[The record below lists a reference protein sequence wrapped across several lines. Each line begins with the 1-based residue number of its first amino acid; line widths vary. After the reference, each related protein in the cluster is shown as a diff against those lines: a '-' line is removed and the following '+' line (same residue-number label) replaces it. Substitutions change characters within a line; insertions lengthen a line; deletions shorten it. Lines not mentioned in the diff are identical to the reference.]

1 MVATLMSNLKIP
13 TRLFGAFGILIVLI
27 ITLITVSV
35 IRFESIKRE
44 YETAHRRSEAVI
56 GLKNAYLNVRQGR
69 VMTWSYVATGEESY
83 IAKRDKAFGDAISDI
98 DTVSRKIRTD
108 EGKKLT
114 QAFADTVTTFAA
126 DAKSFDALR
135 ARGVAA
141 NSEEFRAAVKMIDDS
156 AKRYAD
162 ANDAVSHYFEN
173 LNNQNAQ
180 EVKDVIDQAISL
192 SITAGTAG
200 IVAGLVMA
208 WLIGRG
214 IVNPIRALQAA
225 MDRLARNDT
234 AVDIPGTE
242 RKDEIGGMARAV
254 GVFKS
259 NAIDNAH
266 LRAEQEAQRAQAAED
281 QKRAMNRMADDF
293 EAKVMG
299 MVQTVSTSSA
309 ALKKA
314 SLTMA
319 SAAEQSSNQAVTVA
333 TASTQTSANVQT
345 VATATE
351 ELSSSI
357 KEIARQVT
365 QSAAIAG
372 EAFDKATATNALV
385 QNLMGAAER
394 IGGVV
399 RLIDD
404 IASQTNLLAL
414 NATIEAARAGE
425 AGKGFAVVASEVKM
439 LADQTAKAT
448 GEIGQQITS
457 MQEETHSTV
466 TAIKDISLII
476 EQIRGISTAISSAVE
491 EQGAATM
498 EIARNVQQAAQGT
511 HQVSEAIAGVTES
524 STTTGTMA
532 QQVLT
537 SAGELSDN
545 SENLR
550 QEVQV
555 FLTSV
560 RA

>member
-1 MVATLMSNLKIP
+1 M
-13 TRLFGAFGILIVLI
+13 
-27 ITLITVSV
+27 
-35 IRFESIKRE
+35 
-44 YETAHRRSEAVI
+44 
-56 GLKNAYLNVRQGR
+56 
-69 VMTWSYVATGEESY
+69 
-83 IAKRDKAFGDAISDI
+83 
-98 DTVSRKIRTD
+98 SRKIRTD

-126 DAKSFDALR
+126 DAKSFNALR

-141 NSEEFRAAVKMIDDS
+141 NSDEFHAAVKTIDDS

-173 LNNQNAQ
+173 LNSQNAQ
-180 EVKDVIDQAISL
+180 AVKDVIDQAITL

-200 IVAGLVMA
+200 IVVGLFMA

-214 IVNPIRALQAA
+214 IVNPIRGLQAA

-234 AVDIPGTE
+234 AIDIPGTE
-242 RKDEIGGMARAV
+242 RKDEIGGMAQAV
-254 GVFKS
+254 GVFKN
-259 NAIDNAH
+259 NALDNAR

-309 ALKKA
+309 ALKEA

-385 QNLMGAAER
+385 QNLTGAAER

-457 MQEETHSTV
+457 MQEETRSTV
-466 TAIKDISLII
+466 TAIRDISLII

-511 HQVSEAIAGVTES
+511 HQVSDAIAGVTES